1 MSYDNDRGDDFF
13 RFLIYM
19 RLYEKIK
26 ERRENG
32 ESLLP
37 GMLKIVIIVFAL
49 MLFATIISR
58 TGAAHP

>member
-37 GMLKIVIIVFAL
+37 GVLKIVIIVFAL
-49 MLFATIISR
+49 MLFATIISK
-58 TGAAHP
+58 TGPTHP

>member
-32 ESLLP
+32 EPLLP
-37 GMLKIVIIVFAL
+37 GALKFVIILFAL
-49 MLFATIISR
+49 MLFATIISK
-58 TGAAHP
+58 TGPTHP

>member
-1 MSYDNDRGDDFF
+1 MSYDNDHGDDFL

-19 RLYEKIK
+19 KLYEKIK

-37 GMLKIVIIVFAL
+37 GVLKIAIIVFAL

-58 TGAAHP
+58 TGTAHP